1 MAKYFV
7 SQIDTSAPS
16 WTSRASSLVEDSEDE
31 FLISP
36 SSKRKKQI
44 SDEDTEED
52 KVGETSTPISVIM
65 PLYKQ
70 IQSSE
75 KPLPDPFPLPH
86 NFRTDV
92 EVALK
97 TGEMTRETTKSFF
110 STVAGSILTFKRYPT
125 KEEFIRIATDIVR
138 KYPFLRSST
147 GSPTVSDFIVFIIGG
162 IPH

>member
-1 MAKYFV
+1 MIFILHSGLV
-7 SQIDTSAPS
+7 NGTSAPS
-16 WTSRASSLVEDSEDE
+16 WTSRASSLVEDK

-52 KVGETSTPISVIM
+52 KVGETSAPISVIM

-70 IQSSE
+70 IRSSE

-110 STVAGSILTFKRYPT
+110 STAS
-125 KEEFIRIATDIVR
+125 
-138 KYPFLRSST
+138 
-147 GSPTVSDFIVFIIGG
+147 
-162 IPH
+162 